1 MLFRDPDGAQET
13 VPHFSTPPLL
23 PEGLPVPYPEM
34 VMERVVAGVMLEESL
49 VTGLIVE
56 VMVGESV
63 ER

>member
-1 MLFRDPDGAQET
+1 MLFRDPEGTPET
-13 VPHFSTPPLL
+13 VPLLSTPPLL

-34 VMERVVAGVMLEESL
+34 VMDRVVAGVTLEESL
-49 VTGLIVE
+49 VAGLIVE